1 MSRCSAWVWLV
12 GVALLAACVTSPL
25 GRRQLRLFP
34 ESQMDAMGVA
44 AYGTMQSEMP
54 RSSDP
59 AVNAYVNCVVGA
71 VVAALPDPERRYNWE
86 VTVFQEPSANA
97 FALPGAKIG
106 VHTGLLGVAA
116 GQGQLAAVVGH
127 EIGHVLAGH
136 SNERVSTA
144 YATQT
149 GLQIVQVLAG
159 ASSPG
164 QQQLLALLGVGAEVG
179 VILPFSRAQER
190 EADLLGLDL
199 MARAG
204 FDPRES
210 VALWQNMAQAGGARP
225 PELLSTHPS
234 SESRMRDLQTR
245 MPEALQLYEAERAQ
259 GRRPRCA

>member
-1 MSRCSAWVWLV
+1 MSRRSARLWLL

-44 AYGTMQSEMP
+44 AYGKMQTEMP

-59 AVNAYVNCVVGA
+59 AVNAYVICVVGA
-71 VVAALPDPERRYNWE
+71 VVAALPDPERRYDWE

-106 VHTGLLGVAA
+106 VHTGLLGVAS
-116 GQGQLAAVVGH
+116 GQDQLAAVVGH

-144 YATQT
+144 YATQS
-149 GLQIVQVLAG
+149 GLQIVQMITG

-164 QQQLLALLGVGAEVG
+164 QQQILALLGVGAQVG
-179 VILPFSRAQER
+179 VVLPFSRAQER

-210 VALWQNMAQAGGARP
+210 VALWQNMTQAGGARP

-234 SESRMRDLQTR
+234 SQTRMRELRTR
-245 MPEALQLYEAERAQ
+245 MPEALQLYEAARAQ
-259 GRRPRCA
+259 GRWPRCA